1 MPTMDVRALRHF
13 VTVAECENIGRAAA
27 RLNISASPLSR
38 TIRKLEDEVG
48 FALFERVG
56 RGIRLTTSGRELM
69 ENAREVLRASER
81 LQADLRRRSAGDAGL
96 VVLGHMPGALY
107 NGVLPSAIR
116 RLRDLH
122 PAIRVGFEVMPEEAQ
137 LEELRNGRLDLCVST
152 GSSPLGDLRAAT
164 FATERYR
171 LILPAE
177 HTLATVRTL
186 TKTHLAE
193 ADWLI
198 TPQRSVNSLRA
209 KFLAAC
215 DEIGITPRIS
225 YVAGD
230 MISAL
235 ALVAHGLGICVV
247 QEGLAQFADRRIVVR
262 PLPLMR
268 LETEFRIVWRADAL
282 HRPAERFLGVLLGD
296 PVAEDTRP

>member
-1 MPTMDVRALRHF
+1 MPMLDVRSLRQF
-13 VTVAECENIGRAAA
+13 VTVAECEHIGRAAA

-38 TIRKLEDEVG
+38 AMRKLEDEVG
-48 FALFERVG
+48 LPLFERVG
-56 RGIRLTTSGRELM
+56 RGIRLTTGGRELM
-69 ENAREVLRASER
+69 ENARELLRASER

-96 VVLGHMPGALY
+96 VAVGHMPGALY

-122 PAIRVGFEVMPEEAQ
+122 PAIRVGFEVMPEEVQ
-137 LEELRNGRLDLCVST
+137 LEELRNGRLDLCVGT
-152 GSSPLGDLRAAT
+152 GSLPMGDLRSAT

-171 LILPAE
+171 LILPAG
-177 HTLATVRTL
+177 HPLAAVATL
-186 TKTHLAE
+186 TRAHLAE
-193 ADWLI
+193 AEWLI
-198 TPQRSVNSLRA
+198 TPPRSANSLRA

-215 DEIGITPRIS
+215 DEIGIVPRIS

-268 LETEFRIVWRADAL
+268 LETEFRIVWRPEAL
-282 HRPAERFLGVLLGD
+282 HRPAERLLTLLLGT
-296 PVAEDTRP
+296 PVMEERRP